1 MRKIIII
8 SIVILSI
15 AAILSFAVIVKD
27 IQKYKRLRADLDLKN
42 YRESVLL
49 KVDSCFSEAVDS
61 TNYYQVKA
69 RYWMNEGNIDSF
81 VKYIRKAEYHLG
93 RMESAYQIEKKV
105 IKLKPQNNEKDKIS
119 R

>member
-1 MRKIIII
+1 MRKVIII
-8 SIVILSI
+8 SIWVLSI

-42 YRESVLL
+42 YKESVLL
-49 KVDSCFSEAVDS
+49 KVDFCFSEAVDS
-61 TNYYQVKA
+61 ANYYQVKA

-105 IKLKPQNNEKDKIS
+105 LTLKPQDNDNTGI
-119 R
+119 